1 MKVNIKIV
9 MIMPKLLV
17 YSVNQAKKQE
27 PVQVLHVLLVIQD
40 GIEIVYLLRRINVS
54 FCFK

>member
-9 MIMPKLLV
+9 MIMPKLFV

-40 GIEIVYLLRRINVS
+40 GIEIVYLLRRLNVS